1 MTFLLIGF
9 CHSYLHYLNKNN
21 NKIFSLYEVAWLHG
35 SNSAMI
41 FYYESC
47 YRQNIN
53 LLIVS
58 LSPIVFFSCLHS
70 SNRCASCFN
79 LHSTHSALLP
89 PLEKKKKI
97 RASKTRRHISPT
109 RIISSTQQSMHHNID
124 SKMHIKHID
133 IILQL
138 LEKIAITP
146 P

>member
-89 PLEKKKKI
+89 PLEKKKRYVPLKLVATSLQLELYHPHN
-97 RASKTRRHISPT
+97 RACIITLTLRCT
-109 RIISSTQQSMHHNID
+109 LNTLISSYSY
-124 SKMHIKHID
+124 
-133 IILQL
+133 
-138 LEKIAITP
+138 
-146 P
+146 